1 MEDQYAELLFHI
13 TKKFSFQKK
22 FVKHKKKH
30 EDETHPQKKSKQQE
44 LPVRGLGC

>member
-22 FVKHKKKH
+22 FVKHEKKH
-30 EDETHPQKKSKQQE
+30 EDETHPQKKSKQ
-44 LPVRGLGC
+44 